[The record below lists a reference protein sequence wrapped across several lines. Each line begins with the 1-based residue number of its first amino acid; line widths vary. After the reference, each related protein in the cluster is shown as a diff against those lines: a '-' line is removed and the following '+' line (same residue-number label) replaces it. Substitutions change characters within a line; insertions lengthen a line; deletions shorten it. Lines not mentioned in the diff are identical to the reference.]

1 MANKHVIHYKKTG
14 LFVRI
19 FGITIYFWISLLSD
33 SFNRKEENTKN
44 FQESSGTG
52 QSKKNERR
60 TFDKVSF
67 FCNRGVGALRPFPY
81 HQSCRA

>member
-44 FQESSGTG
+44 FKKSSGTD
-52 QSKKNERR
+52 QSRKKK
-60 TFDKVSF
+60 KVLVTVS
-67 FCNRGVGALRPFPY
+67 
-81 HQSCRA
+81 